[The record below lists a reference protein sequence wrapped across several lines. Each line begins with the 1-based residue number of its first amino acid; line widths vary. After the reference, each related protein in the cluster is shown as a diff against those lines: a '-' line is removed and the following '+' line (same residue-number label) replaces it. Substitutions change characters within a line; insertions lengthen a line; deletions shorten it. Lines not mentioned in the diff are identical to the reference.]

1 MGNSSRWARTVEVL
15 HIYRHLIYARIRS
28 DASYRTSFV
37 LRIISAMFIS
47 ALTYLE
53 VAVLVSRFGTIG
65 GWGRWPAIFL
75 ASFSSVTF
83 RLADA
88 VIGGPVERCGEFV
101 RTGMFDKFLLR
112 PIGAFVSVLTEDFA
126 FRRVMQIFAMA
137 PFLIVSLAHLPID
150 WTVGRVLFL
159 IVMFVGAAVTYS
171 SIFVIAACLSFWSP
185 NTTETA
191 NAFTY
196 GGAQVAQFPL
206 HVLNKPIRLLAMT
219 LVPVAF
225 VAYLPSFVLFDAPN
239 PLGISRL
246 VSLLSPLSG
255 LPLACLAATIWK
267 FAVRH
272 YRSTGS

>member
-1 MGNSSRWARTVEVL
+1 ML
-15 HIYRHLIYARIRS
+15 
-28 DASYRTSFV
+28 
-37 LRIISAMFIS
+37 IS
-47 ALTYLE
+47 ALTYFE
-53 VAVLVSRFGTIG
+53 VAVLLNRFGTIG

-83 RLADA
+83 RFADA
-88 VIGGPVERCGEFV
+88 VVGGPVERCGEFV
-101 RTGMFDKFLLR
+101 RTGTFDKFLLR

-126 FRRVMQIFAMA
+126 FRRIMQMFAML
-137 PFLIVSLAHLPID
+137 PFLVLSLSRLPIH
-150 WTVGRVLFL
+150 WNIGRVLFL
-159 IVMFVGAAVTYS
+159 LLMFVGAVVTYS

-196 GGAQVAQFPL
+196 GGAQVSQFPL
-206 HVLNKPIRLLAMT
+206 HILNRPIRILSMT

-239 PLGISRL
+239 PLGISRF
-246 VSLLSPLSG
+246 VSLISPLAG
-255 LPLACLAATIWK
+255 VPLACLAATVWR